1 MRKIARFNAK
11 KKFCANDLIP
21 AYESSTKRPRRIL
34 ISESLLQLSVSLRIS
49 LG

>member
-21 AYESSTKRPRRIL
+21 AYESYYKASSTNPD
-34 ISESLLQLSVSLRIS
+34 
-49 LG
+49 LGVAAPT